1 MGNDSPPILLWKESS
16 RRTLRRFRVLV
27 GPGTD
32 PDQPEASIPPVRRLA
47 NSVQATVQATP

>member
-16 RRTLRRFRVLV
+16 RRTSRRFRVLV